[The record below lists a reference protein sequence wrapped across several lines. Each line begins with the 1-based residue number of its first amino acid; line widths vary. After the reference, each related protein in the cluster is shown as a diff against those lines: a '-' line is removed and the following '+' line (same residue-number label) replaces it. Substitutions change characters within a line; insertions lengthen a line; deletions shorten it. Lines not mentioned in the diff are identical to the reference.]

1 MCIHDPLVEYFVFV
15 VDCDDI
21 HPSPRKLQAI
31 QEVQVPENPTELKSF
46 LGLVNYYCRF
56 IPDMATL
63 AHKLNRLLAENISW
77 ERTKQ
82 CQDAFLK

>member
-46 LGLVNYYCRF
+46 LGLVNYTADLF
-56 IPDMATL
+56 LTW
-63 AHKLNRLLAENISW
+63 RLWLTN
-77 ERTKQ
+77 
-82 CQDAFLK
+82 